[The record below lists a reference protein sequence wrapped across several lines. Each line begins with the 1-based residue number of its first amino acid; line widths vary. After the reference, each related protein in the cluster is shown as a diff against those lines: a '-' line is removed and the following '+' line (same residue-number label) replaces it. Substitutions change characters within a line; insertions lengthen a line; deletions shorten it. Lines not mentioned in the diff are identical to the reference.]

1 MNFTTWLRNKLDNLN
16 PDNNARVTPDIGAT
30 PNVLKTS
37 VFDKAIDT
45 LETIDGAIAN
55 TGAAANVAA
64 SRPGM
69 AASMRMGAPLIP
81 YAGRIVTGL
90 ASKFEPIQAGL
101 WAIDAGRAITDP
113 EYRKRHL
120 DALKKL
126 EKGEKYSV
134 FGGAGDSK
142 KFNLTA
148 ALQTLEHPTSTG
160 GALLRYAQESSA
172 DLKKAQEANKLAMGQ
187 VSDKKTKTQRELV
200 DLIQYLNQN
209 NSIESNNAR
218 NSERAITTAK
228 NYFK

>member
-16 PDNNARVTPDIGAT
+16 PENNARVTPDIGAT

-142 KFNLTA
+142 IFNLTA

-160 GALLRYAQESSA
+160 GALLRYAQESST
-172 DLKKAQEANKLAMGQ
+172 DLKKAQEANKMAMGR
-187 VSDKKTKTQRELV
+187 VAEKKTKTQRELV
-200 DLIQYLNQN
+200 DLIQYLNQD
-209 NSIESNNAR
+209 NSAESNNAR

>member
-1 MNFTTWLRNKLDNLN
+1 MSFTTWLRNKLDNLN

-45 LETIDGAIAN
+45 LEAIDGTIAN
-55 TGAAANVAA
+55 AGAAANVAA

-101 WAIDAGRAITDP
+101 WAIDAGRAVADP

-126 EKGEKYSV
+126 EKGEKYSI

-142 KFNLTA
+142 NFNLTA

-172 DLKKAQEANKLAMGQ
+172 DIKKAQEANKLAMGR
-187 VSDKKTKTQRELV
+187 VADKKTKTQRELV